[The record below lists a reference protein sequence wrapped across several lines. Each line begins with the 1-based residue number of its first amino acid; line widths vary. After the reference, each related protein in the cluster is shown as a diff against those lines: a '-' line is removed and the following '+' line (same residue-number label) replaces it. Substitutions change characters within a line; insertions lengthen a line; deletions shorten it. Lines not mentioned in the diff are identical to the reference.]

1 MRPFRLASLLT
12 GCAVLALAAPTAAFA
27 QDAPVVADPP
37 RVPAPGQ
44 APAEPAPLAVDGIDS
59 NELRP
64 PLVVPTDAPPVE
76 AAEATAPPIPEVW
89 APVPVDSAGQ
99 SAYGLYLAGRLASIR
114 GDRSIGADLLRE
126 AHALAPEQP
135 MLGEEAFR
143 SGLFGGDLA
152 DVARLTPMVSDTPQL
167 AEAGRLIEVVQTLRA
182 GDAAAS
188 LALLKARPFED
199 PFAGVAR
206 YLTPSIAAAAGDWDT
221 ALSVVETPPT
231 DPASLILRQQRAALL
246 ETRRRYAEAEA
257 EYDMLM
263 AAQGGSL
270 LFALDYAAFLE
281 RRGRRDEA
289 RAIYD
294 AALTGGNP
302 NPEATAAR
310 ARLIARGRPPEAPT
324 LDKLAADALE
334 FAALQTSVAQAY
346 ELSTIFLRMAE
357 SLQPSDRLALQ
368 LGQSLSAGRQSQ
380 PILAR
385 EAFSRVSRADPITYA
400 RAQVGLAND
409 FSVDGQPDEALEAL
423 QRADT
428 AAGGQPAFAYA
439 LAAQLSVMER
449 HEEALA
455 VLNRPNVN
463 VTGQPAQF
471 HFLRGATLEGLGRI
485 EEAEAELWAALQ
497 AQPDDPTILNYLGYL
512 WVDSGRRVEEGAEM
526 LARAHAADPQNGN
539 IQDSLG
545 WAQFR
550 QGQYEEAVQT
560 LEEAVAK
567 LPGNAEIVDHL
578 GDAYWQVGRRRE
590 AEWQWS
596 RVLTLEPDA
605 ERRAEVQQKLARG
618 LPASTPEPTPVSAG
632 PA

>member
-1 MRPFRLASLLT
+1 MRQFRLASLLT
-12 GCAVLALAAPTAAFA
+12 GCAVLALAAPAAA
-27 QDAPVVADPP
+27 QDAPQVIDPP
-37 RVPAPGQ
+37 IDPPAAQSPVPEADGAPTIQ
-44 APAEPAPLAVDGIDS
+44 
-59 NELRP
+59 LRP
-64 PLVVPTDAPPVE
+64 PLIVPTDAPAVE
-76 AAEATAPPIPEVW
+76 APPEPPAPPIPAVW
-89 APVPVDSAGQ
+89 APVPVDPAGQ

-114 GDRSIGADLLRE
+114 GDRTVGADLLRE
-126 AHALAPEQP
+126 AYVLAPEQP
-135 MLGEEAFR
+135 VLGEEAFR

-167 AEAGRLIEVVQTLRA
+167 ADAGRLIEVVQTLRT
-182 GDAAAS
+182 GDARTS
-188 LALLKARPFED
+188 LALLTGQPFGD
-199 PFAGVAR
+199 PFSSVAG
-206 YLTPSIAAAAGDWDT
+206 YLTPSVAAAAGDWDM
-221 ALSVVETPPT
+221 ALKAVETPPT
-231 DPASLILRQQRAALL
+231 DPAALILRQQRAALL
-246 ETRRRYAEAEA
+246 ESRRRFAEAEA
-257 EYDMLM
+257 EYGVLM

-289 RAIYD
+289 LAIYD

-310 ARLIARGRPPEAPT
+310 ARLTARGRPPEAPT
-324 LDKLAADALE
+324 TVELAAGALE
-334 FAALQTSVAQAY
+334 FAALQTSVGQAY
-346 ELSTIFLRMAE
+346 ELSTIYLRMAE
-357 SLQPSDRLALQ
+357 SLQPGDRLALQ
-368 LGQSLSAGRQSQ
+368 LGQSLSQGRQAQ
-380 PILAR
+380 PGLAR
-385 EAFSRVSRADPITYA
+385 EAFSRVSRADPMTYA
-400 RAQVGLAND
+400 RAQVGLATAHAAED
-409 FSVDGQPDEALEAL
+409 QADEALAAL
-423 QRADT
+423 QRADA

-439 LAAQLSVMER
+439 LAAQLSGMER

-455 VLNRPNVN
+455 VLSRPNVN
-463 VTGQPAQF
+463 VAGQPAQF
-471 HFLRGATLEGLGRI
+471 HFLRGASLESLGRV

-497 AQPDDPTILNYLGYL
+497 AQPNDPTILNYLGYL
-512 WVDSGRRVEEGAEM
+512 WVDSGRRVDEGAEM
-526 LARAHAADPQNGN
+526 LARAHAAEPENGN

-550 QGQYEEAVQT
+550 QGQYEAAVQT

-605 ERRAEVQQKLARG
+605 ERRAEVEQKLARG
-618 LPASTPEPTPVSAG
+618 LPEPTPVASG

>member
-1 MRPFRLASLLT
+1 MRPSCLASLLT
-12 GCAVLALAAPTAAFA
+12 GCAVLALAAPTLA
-27 QDAPVVADPP
+27 QEAPRVSDTPPNAPAGQSPSDAPLPAAEG
-37 RVPAPGQ
+37 VPAIQ
-44 APAEPAPLAVDGIDS
+44 
-59 NELRP
+59 LRP
-64 PLVVPTDAPPVE
+64 PLVAPADSSPVE
-76 AAEATAPPIPEVW
+76 APDPAAPPIPAVW
-89 APVPVDSAGQ
+89 APVPVDPAGQ

-114 GDRSIGADLLRE
+114 GDRSVGADLLRE

-135 MLGEEAFR
+135 VLGEEAFR

-167 AEAGRLIEVVQTLRA
+167 AEAGRLIEVVQALRA
-182 GDAAAS
+182 GDARTS
-188 LALLKARPFED
+188 LDLLTSRPFAD
-199 PFAGVAR
+199 PFRGVAS
-206 YLTPSIAAAAGDWDT
+206 YLTPSVAAAAGNWDA
-221 ALSVVETPPT
+221 ALKVVEATPT
-231 DPASLILRQQRAALL
+231 DPAALILRQQRAGLL
-246 ETRRRYAEAEA
+246 EIRRRFAEAEA
-257 EYDMLM
+257 EYGILM

-302 NPEATAAR
+302 NPEAAAAR
-310 ARLIARGRPPEAPT
+310 SRVDARGRPPEAPT
-324 LDKLAADALE
+324 AVSLAAEALE
-334 FAALQTSVAQAY
+334 FAALQTSVGQAY
-346 ELSTIFLRMAE
+346 ELSAIYLRMAE
-357 SLQPSDRLALQ
+357 NLQPSDRLALQ
-368 LGQSLSAGRQSQ
+368 LGQNLSQGRQAQ

-400 RAQVGLAND
+400 RAQVGLATAHATE
-409 FSVDGQPDEALEAL
+409 GQADEALAAL
-423 QRADT
+423 QRADA

-439 LAAQLSVMER
+439 LAAQLSGMER

-455 VLNRPNVN
+455 VLNRPGVN
-463 VTGQPAQF
+463 VAGQPSQF
-471 HFLRGATLEGLGRI
+471 HFLRGASLEGLGRI
-485 EEAEAELWAALQ
+485 EEAEAELWVALQ
-497 AQPDDPTILNYLGYL
+497 AQPNDPTILNYLGYL
-512 WVDSGRRVEEGAEM
+512 WVDSGRRVDEGAEM

-550 QGQYEEAVQT
+550 QGQYEAAVLT

-605 ERRAEVQQKLARG
+605 ERRAEVEQKLARG
-618 LPASTPEPTPVSAG
+618 LPEATPVASG